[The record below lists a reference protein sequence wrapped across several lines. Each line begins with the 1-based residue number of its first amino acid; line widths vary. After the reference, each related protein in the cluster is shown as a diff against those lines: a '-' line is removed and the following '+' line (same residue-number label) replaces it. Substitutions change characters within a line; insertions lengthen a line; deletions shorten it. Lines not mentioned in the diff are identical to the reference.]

1 MLDAGTNDYVA
12 KPFGIN
18 ERQHAGRGHGPVRIR
33 VELRSNEEI
42 SASPTVFEVQ
52 GLGVVLAHR
61 EVYFY
66 GDRVHLSKTGI
77 RPAAFVDSLP
87 RAGTNPSADSAR
99 GTWT

>member
-18 ERQHAGRGHGPVRIR
+18 ELLARIR